1 MIWPT
6 SVIVTSCHNAFQSQ
20 TIPAVLARILTL
32 LDQSEKPSA
41 GILYVLCL
49 LLQRFDGDPPSQ
61 IPKIL
66 RLSWDSGLY
75 HLRLEAL
82 ELVASYAY
90 RITDSVKY
98 QIIDALSSMQT
109 NNIFLNTQLVETSIR
124 YGLFEPAAN
133 DESAVKEIYGI
144 IRSEDS
150 AEIREWAYI
159 VITKQFEEIFG
170 NAYFSAIA
178 ELSQEDEITLYTLGA
193 LGAPS
198 YGWSIDFIL
207 ERLLQLN
214 TLRALPA
221 FEYWAVQIDT
231 QSNHLQHT
239 ARVFALAQT
248 GLALFKSVPARLAN
262 LDSEAKLAWQ
272 LYGEILFWGNKLTV
286 SHEEVLAKCA
296 PLWNKLKQDLPFEAI
311 DPLMHLW
318 DTGKSRDIELPIK
331 VLRDIA
337 ADFSE
342 TIVSLLEFGLANRA
356 KLVTIFERSASFQ
369 EKYRTLFIIKILG
382 QVGTSRSI
390 KLLEPLTEDL
400 DYGQEAI
407 EGIHLIRKRFE

>member
-1 MIWPT
+1 
-6 SVIVTSCHNAFQSQ
+6 
-20 TIPAVLARILTL
+20 
-32 LDQSEKPSA
+32 
-41 GILYVLCL
+41 
-49 LLQRFDGDPPSQ
+49 
-61 IPKIL
+61 
-66 RLSWDSGLY
+66 
-75 HLRLEAL
+75 
-82 ELVASYAY
+82 
-90 RITDSVKY
+90 
-98 QIIDALSSMQT
+98 
-109 NNIFLNTQLVETSIR
+109 
-124 YGLFEPAAN
+124 
-133 DESAVKEIYGI
+133 
-144 IRSEDS
+144 
-150 AEIREWAYI
+150 
-159 VITKQFEEIFG
+159 
-170 NAYFSAIA
+170 
-178 ELSQEDEITLYTLGA
+178 
-193 LGAPS
+193 
-198 YGWSIDFIL
+198 
-207 ERLLQLN
+207 
-214 TLRALPA
+214 
-221 FEYWAVQIDT
+221 
-231 QSNHLQHT
+231 
-239 ARVFALAQT
+239 
-248 GLALFKSVPARLAN
+248 LAN